1 MININIGGNPPFL
14 TATRT
19 DDMEGRT
26 IDTHTPVEGAV
37 LPAGALTF
45 CDVEDRLVEA
55 MLTCW
60 RYPDRERG
68 WQRIRSAWPE
78 ISRDVWAGDYDA
90 RGGEGSSSD
99 VALRAAAQT
108 RAEVAEMDEAFGWL
122 DAISPEDRK
131 LVGLAIVELARGK
144 REVSWIK
151 MLDRIGMD
159 HGADGLRMRY
169 ARAINAICLRQNGGN
184 AGRGVSIP

>member
-1 MININIGGNPPFL
+1 
-14 TATRT
+14 
-19 DDMEGRT
+19 MEGRT
-26 IDTHTPVEGAV
+26 IDTHSPVEGAV
-37 LPAGALTF
+37 LPAGVLTF

-131 LVGLAIVELARGK
+131 LVGLAIVQLARGR

-169 ARAINAICLRQNGGN
+169 ARVINAICLRQNGGN

>member
-1 MININIGGNPPFL
+1 
-14 TATRT
+14 
-19 DDMEGRT
+19 MEGRT
-26 IDTHTPVEGAV
+26 TETQPPVEGAV
-37 LPAGALTF
+37 LPTGSLSF

-99 VALRAAAQT
+99 VAIRPASLT
-108 RAEVAEMDEAFGWL
+108 RIEVAEMEEAFGWL
-122 DAISPEDRK
+122 DAISPDDRK
-131 LVGLAIVELARGK
+131 LVGLAISQLARGK
-144 REVSWIK
+144 REVSWID
-151 MLDRIGMD
+151 MLDRIGLD
-159 HGADGLRMRY
+159 RGADGLRMRY
-169 ARAINAICLRQNGGN
+169 GRALNAICMALSGGK
-184 AGRGVSIP
+184 AGRHVSMP

>member
-1 MININIGGNPPFL
+1 
-14 TATRT
+14 
-19 DDMEGRT
+19 MEGRT
-26 IDTHTPVEGAV
+26 IDTQAPVEGPL
-37 LPAGALTF
+37 LPAGALSF

-78 ISRDVWAGDYDA
+78 ISRDAWAGDYDA

-108 RAEVAEMDEAFGWL
+108 RTEVAEMEEAFGWL

-131 LVGLAIVELARGK
+131 LVGLAIVQLARGK
-144 REVSWIK
+144 REVSWVR
-151 MLDRIGMD
+151 MLDRIGLD

-169 ARAINAICLRQNGGN
+169 GRAINAICAAQNGGN
-184 AGRGVSIP
+184 AGRHVSIP

>member
-1 MININIGGNPPFL
+1 
-14 TATRT
+14 
-19 DDMEGRT
+19 MEGRT
-26 IDTHTPVEGAV
+26 IDMQPPVEGAV
-37 LPAGALTF
+37 LPAGALSF

-99 VALRAAAQT
+99 VAIRPASLT
-108 RAEVAEMDEAFGWL
+108 RIEVAEMEEAFGWL
-122 DAISPEDRK
+122 DTISPEDRK
-131 LVGLAIVELARGK
+131 LVGLAIGQLARGK
-144 REVSWIK
+144 REVSWID
-151 MLDRIGMD
+151 MLYWIGLDR
-159 HGADGLRMRY
+159 GADGLRMRY
-169 ARAINAICLRQNGGN
+169 GRALNAICIALSRGN
-184 AGRGVSIP
+184 AGRHVSMP